1 MLRSAGDNDRRSKC
15 FCPSVVLCVIFTW
28 QMVKNVCDQIH
39 MIRIWV
45 IEGANVRDQI
55 VFCAFHTFLVEVQM
69 NSSYIHATHV

>member
-1 MLRSAGDNDRRSKC
+1 
-15 FCPSVVLCVIFTW
+15 
-28 QMVKNVCDQIH
+28 MVKNVCDQIH

-55 VFCAFHTFLVEVQM
+55 VFRAFHTFLVEVQM

>member
-15 FCPSVVLCVIFTW
+15 FCSSVVLCVIFTW

-55 VFCAFHTFLVEVQM
+55 VFCVFHTFLVEVQM